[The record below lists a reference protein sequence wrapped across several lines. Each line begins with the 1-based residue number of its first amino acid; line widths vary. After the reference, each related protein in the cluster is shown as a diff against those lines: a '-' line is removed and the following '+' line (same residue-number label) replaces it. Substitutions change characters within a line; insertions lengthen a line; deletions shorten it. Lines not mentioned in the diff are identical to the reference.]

1 MSVNARDR
9 KLEDWYHEV
18 SAGTIKLPRFQ
29 RHEAW
34 DRNRIASLMQTVI
47 SNLPLGITLVLNVGD
62 EEQFISRYLATAP
75 ETNAQVREHLL
86 DGQQRLTAMWRVL
99 NNNYERETFYVYLS
113 EFDDNASY
121 EAREDKT
128 IFCRNRWNAK
138 HGDRRPLWCDLPPG
152 CLKRGL
158 FPANLLRPG
167 DIQPEIDAWIKEA
180 ISSLMPDSATPE
192 QLTLYY
198 ETKQKISDR
207 IKDFRSV
214 VANYNLP
221 YLALPATTDKAVALD
236 VFINMNTNS
245 KPLSQYDII
254 VAEVE
259 SVMGSSL
266 HDLEESLGQEHPEIL
281 DFADLSDLILTTSA
295 LLQGHLP
302 NQKGAW
308 AMDKRKM
315 VDNWPRLTRCIALM
329 AAFLKA
335 EGIYDSARL
344 PTNAVLAPIAALYD
358 VIPDSGDKRGRDEL
372 LLKRYLW
379 HSFFSD
385 RYENAAAT
393 HAFSDFQ
400 MLRRVIKGEIR
411 DNGLPYTVDDIPVF
425 EHALATADEV
435 AQAEWPKRATI
446 RGRAVLAVMCRL
458 GAFDFATGQQL
469 NANNIKSRHYHHV
482 YPDALLQEAGIES
495 FLAVN
500 CALISDKTNLSI
512 GRKDPV
518 VYLMARYQW
527 ASEAVVSDRLQ
538 SHLIPVPELANG
550 GYENLSDEEK
560 NLKLTGDFRAFAT
573 RRAAFVVAAL
583 SKLIEGRPLSAN
595 ELFSEVEAASVEA

>member
-1 MSVNARDR
+1 M
-9 KLEDWYHEV
+9 
-18 SAGTIKLPRFQ
+18 
-29 RHEAW
+29 
-34 DRNRIASLMQTVI
+34 
-47 SNLPLGITLVLNVGD
+47 NVGD
-62 EEQFISRYLATAP
+62 EEKFISRYLATAP

-99 NNNYERETFYVYLS
+99 NNNYERETFYVYLN
-113 EFDDNASY
+113 EFDDFESD
-121 EAREDKT
+121 EEREDRT
-128 IFCRNRWNAK
+128 IYCRNRWTAK
-138 HGDRRPLWCDLPPG
+138 DGERRPLWCDQPAG
-152 CLKRGL
+152 CFKRGL

-167 DIQPEIDAWIKEA
+167 DIQPEIDAWIKTA
-180 ISSLMPDSATPE
+180 IASLMPTQATPE
-192 QLTLYY
+192 QLEKYY
-198 ETKQKISDR
+198 ETKQRISDR

-266 HDLEESLGQEHPEIL
+266 HDLEELLGQQHPDIQ

-295 LLQGHLP
+295 LLQGQLP

-315 VDNWPRLTRCIALM
+315 VDNWSRLTRCISLM

-358 VIPDSGDKRGRDEL
+358 VIPDSGDKRGKDEL

-400 MLRRVIKGEIR
+400 MLSRVINCESR
-411 DNGLPYTVDDIPVF
+411 DNGLPFTVADVPVF
-425 EHALATADEV
+425 EHALATVDEV
-435 AQAEWPKRATI
+435 MQAEWPKRATI
-446 RGRAVLAVMCRL
+446 RGRAVLAVLCRL
-458 GAFDFATGQQL
+458 GALDFATGHQL
-469 NANNIKSRHYHHV
+469 NSNNIQSRHYHHV
-482 YPDALLQEAGIES
+482 YPEALLKEANIES
-495 FLAVN
+495 YLAVN
-500 CALISDKTNLSI
+500 CALITDKTNLSI

-518 VYLMARYQW
+518 KYLKERYQW
-527 ASEAVVSDRLQ
+527 ASEAVVKDRLQ

-550 GYENLSDEEK
+550 GYEGMSDEAK
-560 NLKLTGDFRAFAT
+560 NQKLAEDFRVFAN
-573 RRAAFVVAAL
+573 RRAILVVAAL
-583 SKLIEGRPLSAN
+583 QKLLEGRALSAN
-595 ELFSEVEAASVEA
+595 ELFAG